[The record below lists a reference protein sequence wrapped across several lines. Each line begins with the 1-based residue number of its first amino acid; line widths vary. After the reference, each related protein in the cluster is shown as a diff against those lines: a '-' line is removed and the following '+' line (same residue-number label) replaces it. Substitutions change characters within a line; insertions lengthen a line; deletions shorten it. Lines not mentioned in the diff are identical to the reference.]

1 MPGGLF
7 LDGDERKVEKEIM
20 RILGMTLKT
29 R

>member
-1 MPGGLF
+1 MPDGLF